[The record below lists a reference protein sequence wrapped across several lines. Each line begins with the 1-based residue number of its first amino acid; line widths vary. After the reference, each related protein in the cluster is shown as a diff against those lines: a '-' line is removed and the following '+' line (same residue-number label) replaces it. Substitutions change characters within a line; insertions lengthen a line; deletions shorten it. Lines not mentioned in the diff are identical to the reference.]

1 MLTVAT
7 LLKRLEALERGREGG
22 PEIKVFIH
30 YPERKPPFWEPE
42 NPESWQQSH
51 PKGRA
56 ILLFMRNC
64 RSRQLKGYSCSSLK
78 KA

>member
-7 LLKRLEALERGREGG
+7 LLKRLEVLERGREGA

-30 YPERKPPFWEPE
+30 YPERDPSFWKPE
-42 NPESWQQSH
+42 NPEFWQQSH

-56 ILLFMRNC
+56 ILLSMRDCGC
-64 RSRQLKGYSCSSLK
+64 RRLEGSSCNSLK